1 VLAYLLQRVALI
13 PLLMLGVSLLLF
25 ALVQLVPGDPVA
37 LLVPEGELDPA
48 QRERIIRNL
57 GLDQPA
63 HVQYLA
69 WLSGWV
75 RGDWGFAFSRGVGVR
90 EAILEALPVTLQLQ
104 GLALL
109 LALAVA
115 LPVGVLAAVRRYSW
129 FDNLATVGTLF
140 GISMPDFWL
149 GLSLMMIFSVSLG
162 WLPSTGMGEGE
173 PVPDRAAYF
182 VMPVLVLATANLAVF
197 TRFTRTSVLD
207 VLSQNYITTARAKGV
222 AEARVLVVHAVR
234 NALIPVITVVGLSV
248 TRLLGG
254 SVIVESVFGW
264 PGLGRLALGAVLS
277 RDISLILG
285 ITMVAAALV
294 MLVNLA
300 VDLAYG
306 VANPRIRLRD
316 SRA

>member
-25 ALVQLVPGDPVA
+25 ALVQVVPGDPVA